1 MNVDTD
7 ALRWLQQVADGTTVT
22 EVSELEP
29 VTQSGVSRA
38 LARLEAQVGTPLLR
52 RSGRTLRM
60 THAGAVFKPHL
71 DAMLH
76 HLDDGVAAVNQLIDP
91 DTGTVALAFQP
102 SLGTWLVPDLARS
115 FRTAHPRVRFRLT
128 QVRDEPNSAALDGG
142 HADLELGSRRPQN
155 PPDVELR
162 TRLIAL
168 EPLRLALPREH
179 PLAARPGPGQAG
191 PGRVRLAEVASE
203 PFIGLRAASALRRL
217 GDQLCEQ
224 AGFRPDVIF
233 EGDDLSNVRGFV
245 AAGLG
250 VAVVPAPRAGSP
262 EAGPGPVAYLEILD
276 PGAVREI
283 FLTWSAER
291 RLLPATDLFR
301 RHVIRRAAAGRLPA
315 VSDLM
320 SRADAGPVSG
330 PRSSPPVRRRRAGRR
345 ATRRS
350 GRGGRTRPGNP
361 PPGPGRDP
369 TPGPARRR
377 SPPRTPGAARP
388 RSPAPGRRRP
398 RSTGASP
405 CRPPPPGAGP
415 GAAARRSTGPAGGR
429 RTPAARPG

>member
-1 MNVDTD
+1 MDMDTD

-22 EVSELEP
+22 EVSEVES

-71 DAMLH
+71 DALLH
-76 HLDDGVAAVNQLIDP
+76 HLDDGIAAVSQLIDP
-91 DTGTVALAFQP
+91 DTGTVALAFQQ

-115 FRTAHPRVRFRLT
+115 FRAAHPGVRFQLT
-128 QVRDEPNSAALDGG
+128 QVRDEPDSAALDGG
-142 HADLELGSRRPQN
+142 NADLELGSRRPQN
-155 PPDVELR
+155 PPDADVH

-179 PLAARPGPGQAG
+179 PLVGRRLAE
-191 PGRVRLAEVASE
+191 PGRVRLADVAGD
-203 PFIGLRAASALRRL
+203 PFISLRSASALRRL
-217 GDQLCEQ
+217 TDDLCEQ

-262 EAGPGPVAYLEILD
+262 EAVPGPVTYLEIAD

-301 RHVIRRAAAGRLPA
+301 RHVIRRAAAGRLPV
-315 VSDLM
+315 VSD
-320 SRADAGPVSG
+320 
-330 PRSSPPVRRRRAGRR
+330 
-345 ATRRS
+345 
-350 GRGGRTRPGNP
+350 
-361 PPGPGRDP
+361 
-369 TPGPARRR
+369 
-377 SPPRTPGAARP
+377 
-388 RSPAPGRRRP
+388 
-398 RSTGASP
+398 
-405 CRPPPPGAGP
+405 
-415 GAAARRSTGPAGGR
+415 
-429 RTPAARPG
+429 